1 LNEVDNIKLESYFL
15 VLEFCILYLNCQEI
29 VIPFDSYI
37 CKLFHLCINAGFL
50 RPAVSLVI
58 PDFRALEVYHQHGI
72 EMSNIL
78 KSQKTESGEESL
90 RGPVNSVYYI

>member
-1 LNEVDNIKLESYFL
+1 V
-15 VLEFCILYLNCQEI
+15 
-29 VIPFDSYI
+29 
-37 CKLFHLCINAGFL
+37 GFL
-50 RPAVSLVI
+50 RPAVPLVI

-90 RGPVNSVYYI
+90 RGPVRYDNTCIIWIQTEKKGMTIS